1 MVKQV
6 YNVQQGVMILLSFT
20 ATLTRRESLSD
31 EEQFQ
36 ELQNEL
42 EDVQVRLE
50 TLERQLRGPRTN
62 LCYCLQS

>member
-1 MVKQV
+1 MVKQA

-50 TLERQLRGPRTN
+50 TLERQLRRPRTN
-62 LCYCLQS
+62 LCHCLQS